1 MVAHVCQYMKNHR
14 IIHFKWV
21 YCIDCEIYVRVV
33 FKREGRDVRKQNF
46 EFMSD

>member
-1 MVAHVCQYMKNHR
+1 MHIFVKYLKNHR
-14 IIHFKWV
+14 IINMKWV
-21 YCIDCEIYVRVV
+21 YCIAYEIYIRVV